1 MRTTTLG
8 RTGIKVSRIALGTMM
23 LGAWGQRDHQEAER
37 LIHEA
42 LDAGVNL
49 IDTADMYADGESERI
64 VGKALRGRRDAVVLA
79 TKVHFPM
86 GDDPNS
92 SGNSRRWIRRAV
104 EDSLRRL
111 DTDRI
116 DLYQVHRPDPHTDL
130 DETLSVLS
138 DLVREGKVMAIGS
151 SDFPAEQMVESRW
164 VAERRGHVPFHTE
177 QPPYSILMRGVER
190 AVLPTAQ
197 RHAVGVLTWSPLAS
211 GWLTGRYRG
220 DRPLEL
226 NDFRSTLIPHK
237 FDLGL
242 PGNVRK
248 FEVVEELLKLSEEAG
263 IPLTRLALA
272 FVLAHPAVDSAI
284 IGPRTREQLTDL
296 LAADTVTLDEAVL
309 DRIDELVPPGTDLNP
324 SDADYTPPH
333 LADAS
338 LRRRPRTHSM

>member
-23 LGAWGQRDHQEAER
+23 LGAWGQRDHVEAER

-49 IDTADMYADGESERI
+49 LDTADMYSGGESERI
-64 VGKALRGRRDAVVLA
+64 VGKALRGRRDDVVVA

-86 GDDPNS
+86 GDDPNRR
-92 SGNSRRWIRRAV
+92 GNSRRWIRRAV
-104 EDSLRRL
+104 EESLRRL

-116 DLYQVHRPDPHTDL
+116 DLYQVHRPDPDTDL

-151 SDFPAEQMVESRW
+151 SDFPAEQLVEARW
-164 VAERRGHVPFHTE
+164 LAERRGHVPFHTE
-177 QPPYSILMRGVER
+177 QPPYSILMRGAER
-190 AVLPTAQ
+190 GVLPTA
-197 RHAVGVLTWSPLAS
+197 RRYGVGVLTWSPLAS
-211 GWLTGRYRG
+211 GWLTGRYRSG
-220 DRPLEL
+220 GPLEL
-226 NDFRSTLIPHK
+226 NDFRSNLIPHK
-237 FDLGL
+237 FDLSL
-242 PGNVRK
+242 PGNMRK
-248 FEVVEELLKLSEEAG
+248 VQVVEELLKLAAEVG
-263 IPLTRLALA
+263 IPLTHLALA
-272 FVLAHPAVDSAI
+272 FVLNHPAVDSAI
-284 IGPRTREQLTDL
+284 IGPRTRRQLADL
-296 LAADTVTLDEAVL
+296 LAADTVELEEAVL

-338 LRRRPRTHSM
+338 LRRRPRR